1 MSKQGMVMAV
11 LMRAWLKGRFKH
23 NCLDSR
29 TGLHGT

>member
-11 LMRAWLKGRFKH
+11 LMGAWLMGHFKH